1 MTTDWIV
8 MVRYGKIRYGIKV
21 MVRSEAG
28 VGW

>member
-8 MVRYGKIRYGIKV
+8 MVKYGKIRYGKV